1 MKRILAM
8 VLASVIVVSSPAA
21 IAYAE
26 DGSKSVTA
34 KDIEALQKEIA
45 ALNDTNKE
53 LNQKIEMLTEAVKAK
68 DTNITI
74 NNNPTITNSPTN
86 TNSPS
91 NTNSFSPTNT
101 NTNTNKNDQKISGS
115 GGNNGGGSGKG
126 SGSSSTSHSS
136 TSATGDTN
144 ANYVDYNGCRCYPVK
159 KIELNGAKS
168 NATFLV
174 SAPDG
179 GTVTNAKGLAKD
191 LGGELVNTVSTSA
204 PGVSFATAKVNF
216 FVEGVTDSD
225 TIAVYQLQN
234 GKWVQLTVYEVRKDH
249 VVINMTKHG
258 VLAFIRVPAVATT
271 G

>member
-101 NTNTNKNDQKISGS
+101 NTNTNKNK
-115 GGNNGGGSGKG
+115 NHWK
-126 SGSSSTSHSS
+126 
-136 TSATGDTN
+136 TN
-144 ANYVDYNGCRCYPVK
+144 SK
-159 KIELNGAKS
+159 KTTYLRYLIFIFFRLS
-168 NATFLV
+168 
-174 SAPDG
+174 D
-179 GTVTNAKGLAKD
+179 
-191 LGGELVNTVSTSA
+191 
-204 PGVSFATAKVNF
+204 SFMSYLF
-216 FVEGVTDSD
+216 
-225 TIAVYQLQN
+225 
-234 GKWVQLTVYEVRKDH
+234 
-249 VVINMTKHG
+249 
-258 VLAFIRVPAVATT
+258 
-271 G
+271 